1 MGTGAAEGASQ
12 LRKSRLYAFAERHAL
27 HPWTAQVL
35 LTGMRMPVSG
45 GGELLTTGWSSC
57 SGDATVRPAI
67 ALPLGG
73 GHNLTI
79 GGPTCR

>member
-1 MGTGAAEGASQ
+1 MGTGAAEGAK
-12 LRKSRLYAFAERHAL
+12 LRKRRVCMHAL
-27 HPWTAQVL
+27 SAMRCIRASAQVL
-35 LTGMRMPVSG
+35 LTGLRMPVPG